1 MKRNRN
7 KHRSGTTTTLNGT
20 TINNVAMNKHGL
32 PILGEKLSFV
42 TVGINSG
49 SVRDRSKAKAKLQK
63 VWDSVA

>member
-7 KHRSGTTTTLNGT
+7 KHRSGTATTLNGA
-20 TINNVAMNKHGL
+20 ILNNVAMNKHGL

-49 SVRDRSKAKAKLQK
+49 SVRDRSKK
-63 VWDSVA
+63 